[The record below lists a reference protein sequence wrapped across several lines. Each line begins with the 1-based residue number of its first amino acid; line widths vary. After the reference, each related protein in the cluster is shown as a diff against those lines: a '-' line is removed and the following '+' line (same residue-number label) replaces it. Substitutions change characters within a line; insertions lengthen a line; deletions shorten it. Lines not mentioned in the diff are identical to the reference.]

1 MRSEVIAKNY
11 AETLLELA
19 RRSGGQQAAEAYLAA
34 LEELAGLLEREPRV
48 REFVETPRLSAE
60 EKKQALRA
68 ALSGRAPEP
77 FVRFVMVVVDKRR
90 QGLFRDIAA
99 AFRELVDEAAGRVRV
114 AVAIS
119 HAPDA
124 ALQDEIRG
132 GLEAR
137 LGKTV
142 IPTFTVDPELLGGM
156 VARVG
161 DQILDGSVRS
171 RAAELRRRLL
181 AADLPMETAAAAD

>member
-1 MRSEVIAKNY
+1 MRAEVIARNY

-19 RRSGGQQAAEAYLAA
+19 SRGGGQPAAEAYLAA
-34 LEELAGLLEREPRV
+34 LDELAGLLEHEPRV

-68 ALSGRAPEP
+68 ALSGRVPEP
-77 FVRFVMVVVDKRR
+77 FLRFVMVVVDKRR
-90 QGLFRDIAA
+90 QGLLRDIAA
-99 AFRELVDEAAGRVRV
+99 AYRTLVDEAAGRVRV
-114 AVAIS
+114 AVTIS

-124 ALQDEIRG
+124 ALQDEIRR

-142 IPTFTVDPELLGGM
+142 IPTFTVEPGLLGGM
-156 VARVG
+156 VARIG

-171 RAAELRRRLL
+171 RVAELRRRLL
-181 AADLPMETAAAAD
+181 AADLPMAAAPAAG